1 MSSTTHCHI
10 SDLFLLDSIT
20 SSSNNFHL
28 TSKAFIHAVS
38 LDVFNDSIL
47 VNLSYFNSVCEQ
59 FANEVIVFCSGTL
72 SITELSTGYSQLYI
86 KDHQLIRFVTHSCF
100 CSVISVTFI
109 SFSDDSRKDFYLEQM
124 PPIFSLTLDFTTA
137 VTYHLSSNND
147 KICMF
152 DIDLS
157 IYKKKQGSQVITENC
172 HILCMFDN
180 TSAC

>member
-47 VNLSYFNSVCEQ
+47 INLSYFNSVHEE
-59 FANEVIVFCSGTL
+59 FANEAIVFCFSTL

-86 KDHQLIRFVTHSCF
+86 KDH
-100 CSVISVTFI
+100 
-109 SFSDDSRKDFYLEQM
+109 
-124 PPIFSLTLDFTTA
+124 
-137 VTYHLSSNND
+137 
-147 KICMF
+147 
-152 DIDLS
+152 
-157 IYKKKQGSQVITENC
+157 
-172 HILCMFDN
+172 
-180 TSAC
+180 